1 MSLQVKL
8 NGENSGGSTVSLQV
22 QLNGEPRELPD
33 ASTVAVAV
41 AELTAA
47 PSGVAAAVNGDVIPR
62 GAWAATMLRD
72 GDQVEVVTAVQG
84 G

>member
-1 MSLQVKL
+1 MSLRVKL
-8 NGENSGGSTVSLQV
+8 NGE
-22 QLNGEPRELPD
+22 PCELPD
-33 ASTVAVAV
+33 GSTIVQAV

-47 PSGVAAAVNGDVIPR
+47 PAGVAAAVNGDVIPR
-62 GAWAATMLRD
+62 GSWAATLLRD

>member
-1 MSLQVKL
+1 VSLQVKL
-8 NGENSGGSTVSLQV
+8 NGA
-22 QLNGEPRELPD
+22 PRELPD
-33 ASTVAVAV
+33 ASTVAQAV

-62 GAWAATMLRD
+62 GAWDMTLLRD

>member
-1 MSLQVKL
+1 MNIQVK
-8 NGENSGGSTVSLQV
+8 
-22 QLNGEPRELPD
+22 LNGEPRELPD
-33 ASTVAVAV
+33 GATIAEAV

-47 PSGVAAAVNGDVIPR
+47 ATGVAAAVNGDVVPR
-62 GAWAATMLRD
+62 GAWTLTTLRD

>member
-1 MSLQVKL
+1 VSLQVK
-8 NGENSGGSTVSLQV
+8 
-22 QLNGEPRELPD
+22 LNGEPRELPD
-33 ASTVAVAV
+33 ASTVAGAV
-41 AELTAA
+41 ADLTAA

-62 GAWAATMLRD
+62 GAWAATMLHD

>member
-8 NGENSGGSTVSLQV
+8 NGA
-22 QLNGEPRELPD
+22 PHELPD
-33 ASTVAVAV
+33 ASTVAQAV

-62 GAWAATMLRD
+62 GSWDATMLHD

>member
-1 MSLQVKL
+1 VSLQVKL
-8 NGENSGGSTVSLQV
+8 NGA
-22 QLNGEPRELPD
+22 PRELPD
-33 ASTVAVAV
+33 ASTVAQAV

-62 GAWAATMLRD
+62 GSWAATMLHD